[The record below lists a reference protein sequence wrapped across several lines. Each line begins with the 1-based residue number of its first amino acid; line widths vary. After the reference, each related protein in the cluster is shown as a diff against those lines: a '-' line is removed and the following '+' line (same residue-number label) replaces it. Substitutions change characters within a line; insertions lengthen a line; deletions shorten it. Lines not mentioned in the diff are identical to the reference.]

1 VPSSL
6 SCSVPVR
13 SKHLARRLLRE
24 LASGTTGMLKLTR
37 LNNHVVAINPDHIG
51 WVDSTPDTTL
61 FLIGGEKI
69 IVRET
74 LAELIAAV
82 IDFRRLIRGADVDG
96 GPVGDPPRF
105 AVPPRTPI
113 SEIPARPSL
122 SPYSRRESR

>member
-1 VPSSL
+1 
-6 SCSVPVR
+6 
-13 SKHLARRLLRE
+13 
-24 LASGTTGMLKLTR
+24 MLKLTR

-82 IDFRRLIRGADVDG
+82 IDFRRLIRGADPEG
-96 GPVGDPPRF
+96 GPIGDPPRF
-105 AVPPRTPI
+105 GPPPRAPT
-113 SEIPARPSL
+113 SDFPARHSL
-122 SPYSRRESR
+122 SPLSRREGR

>member
-1 VPSSL
+1 
-6 SCSVPVR
+6 
-13 SKHLARRLLRE
+13 
-24 LASGTTGMLKLTR
+24 MLKLTR

-82 IDFRRLIRGADVDG
+82 IDFRRTIRGADVEG

-105 AVPPRTPI
+105 GPPPRHPI

-122 SPYSRRESR
+122 SPLSRREGR